1 MEVMIIPNNSHSLD
15 FDFNSATA
23 PSTPNTTFGGSYYF
37 SAPASPSHLS
47 QFYRDFDEFF
57 AASGGGDGGSAA
69 ASGVPFRWE
78 EEPGIPKSPPPPP
91 PVLVDGDNNDDD
103 DFAFDVSEEWETASL
118 PPADELFHG
127 GVIKPL
133 HEQPPLP
140 RLQQLPAAA
149 RIKTEADSFTPAA
162 AGLQRGRERGLKSS
176 SRRAARSLSPIR
188 DHTQYQWEEENKELP
203 PPPPSNVCSAL
214 SATVKVQRKWR
225 LKDFFLFR
233 SASEG
238 RAAEKDPLK
247 RYTAAL
253 RHSSFRAIDSP
264 GSRTGS
270 RRRGPVSAHEL
281 HYTMNRAVSEDLKK
295 KTFLPYKQGI
305 LGRLAFN
312 PAVHALANGF
322 GFSRK

>member
-1 MEVMIIPNNSHSLD
+1 MEVMIIPNNLD

-23 PSTPNTTFGGSYYF
+23 PSTPKIGGSYYF

-47 QFYRDFDEFF
+47 HFYRHFDGFF

-69 ASGVPFRWE
+69 V
-78 EEPGIPKSPPPPP
+78 PP
-91 PVLVDGDNNDDD
+91 PVLVDDG

-133 HEQPPLP
+133 HEP
-140 RLQQLPAAA
+140 RLQAAA
-149 RIKTEADSFTPAA
+149 MLIKTEADPFTA
-162 AGLQRGRERGLKSS
+162 AGLQRGRERVLVKPSKSS

-188 DHTQYQWEEENKELP
+188 DHVQYQWEEENKEP
-203 PPPPSNVCSAL
+203 PAPAPPPPSNVCSAL

-270 RRRGPVSAHEL
+270 RRKGPVSAHEL

-312 PAVHALANGF
+312 QAVHALANGF

>member
-1 MEVMIIPNNSHSLD
+1 MEVMIIPNNLD

-23 PSTPNTTFGGSYYF
+23 PSTPKIGGSYYF

-47 QFYRDFDEFF
+47 HFYRDFDDFF

-69 ASGVPFRWE
+69 V
-78 EEPGIPKSPPPPP
+78 PP
-91 PVLVDGDNNDDD
+91 PVLVDGDDDA

-133 HEQPPLP
+133 HEPPPPP

-149 RIKTEADSFTPAA
+149 MLIKTEADPFTAA
-162 AGLQRGRERGLKSS
+162 AGLQRGRERVLVKPSKSS

-188 DHTQYQWEEENKELP
+188 DHTQYQWEEEIKEPPAPAP
-203 PPPPSNVCSAL
+203 PPPTNVCSAL
-214 SATVKVQRKWR
+214 SASVKVQRKWR

-264 GSRTGS
+264 GS